1 MNVQEFQFTKESR
14 FGMVALVLGGVGLAA
29 SIAGFFMD
37 REQFFHAYL
46 TAYCFWLAIALGGL
60 FFTMLHHI
68 VSADWSIVLRR
79 ITESIMIAL
88 PVMAILFIPIAVGL
102 HDLYHWSDEAAVA
115 TDKLLQHKAG
125 WLNPTSFFIRAAIYF
140 SIWITLA
147 FLLYK
152 ASMDMDGGYKDEQ
165 RARMKAIS
173 APGIFVFALS
183 ITFASWDWIMSLD
196 PHWYSTIFGVYF
208 FAGSWWATLAFITQF
223 SLYLRGQNVLDK
235 AITVEHYHDLGK
247 LMFGFTV
254 FWTYIGFSQFM
265 LIWYGNIDE
274 ETIFYKHRWE
284 NGWEYVSIF
293 LIVGHFAIPFF
304 SLIFRAVKRNLG
316 ALKIITLWM
325 LFMQFVDYFWL
336 IMPSM
341 GSHGATDIAHAAT
354 AHAAEAAHHGIG
366 LSWMHLSTM
375 LGIGGIFLWTFWT
388 RLVSK
393 PLVPVGDPRL
403 DISLNFHQ

>member
-1 MNVQEFQFTKESR
+1 MSVQDFQLTKESR
-14 FGMVALVLGGVGLAA
+14 FGTMALVLGVVGLVA

-37 REQFFHAYL
+37 REQFFHSYL
-46 TAYCFWLAIALGGL
+46 VAYCFWLGITLGGL

-68 VSADWSIVLRR
+68 VSADWSTVLRR
-79 ITESIMIAL
+79 ITESIMMAM
-88 PVMAILFIPIAVGL
+88 PVMAILFIPIAVGI
-102 HDLYHWSDEAAVA
+102 HDLYHWSHADAVA

-125 WLNPTSFFIRAAIYF
+125 WLNTTGFLIRAFIYF
-140 SIWITLA
+140 AIWTTLA

-152 ASMDMDGGYKDEQ
+152 ASMDMDGGYKDEH

-183 ITFASWDWIMSLD
+183 ITFAAWDWVMSLD

-223 SLYLRGQNVLDK
+223 ALYLRSQNVLDK

-274 ETIFYKHRWE
+274 ETLFYKHRWE
-284 NGWEYVSIF
+284 HGWEYVSIF

-304 SLIFRAVKRNLG
+304 TLMFRAVKRNPAILRV
-316 ALKIITLWM
+316 LTLWM
-325 LFMQFVDYFWL
+325 LFMQVVDYFWL
-336 IMPSM
+336 VMPSM
-341 GSHGATDIAHAAT
+341 GAHSAADA
-354 AHAAEAAHHGIG
+354 AHAHHGIG
-366 LSWMHLSTM
+366 LSWMHLTT
-375 LGIGGIFLWTFWT
+375 LAGIGGIFLWTFWT

-393 PLVPVGDPRL
+393 PIVPIGDPRL
-403 DISLNFHQ
+403 EISLKFHQ